1 MMANGL
7 AIPVEVEN
15 EEIGEL
21 KVTVT
26 GCEREKPLSRER
38 YYLERLHHS
47 WRKKNKYHR
56 RIMHARD
63 ELGEV
68 INNVACVQYVYD
80 KEEIKFAMKPDK
92 SSNNGKGVPFTRT
105 KPSEERNLH
114 NEVASLGPKDAVSMT
129 TQSRV
134 VC

>member
-1 MMANGL
+1 MHPNFNKTQ
-7 AIPVEVEN
+7 EN
-15 EEIGEL
+15 VFNRRNGEL
-21 KVTVT
+21 K
-26 GCEREKPLSRER
+26 
-38 YYLERLHHS
+38 
-47 WRKKNKYHR
+47 RKKNKYHR

-80 KEEIKFAMKPDK
+80 KEEIKFAMKPVK

-105 KPSEERNLH
+105 KPSEVRNLH